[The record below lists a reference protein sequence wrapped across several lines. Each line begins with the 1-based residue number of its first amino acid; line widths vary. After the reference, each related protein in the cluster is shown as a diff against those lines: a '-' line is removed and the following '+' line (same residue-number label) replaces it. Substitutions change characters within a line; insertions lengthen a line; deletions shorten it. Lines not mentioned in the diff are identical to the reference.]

1 MNHAGDTAFS
11 EGAGA
16 AVPSAGWRHPWQ
28 AIKTYFAVP
37 PEANSGV
44 PLNGGI
50 NPVLK

>member
-1 MNHAGDTAFS
+1 MTGGEDDTPW
-11 EGAGA
+11 ECAGA
-16 AVPSAGWRHPWQ
+16 AGVAPGWRRPLQ

-44 PLNGGI
+44 PLNGGM